1 MLAQTLKR
9 DTVKMNRHLDALV
22 HYHPCQYYMLAR
34 SSLETHS
41 AVAFEKMLFAPL
53 SRKHIQDMKTLIR
66 TEQVVNILLIWQG
79 SVKNSAVS
87 VNTLISAVL
96 LFDKLILRIRA
107 RGGNVY
113 GL

>member
-41 AVAFEKMLFAPL
+41 AVAFEKMLFAQEAH
-53 SRKHIQDMKTLIR
+53 SGY
-66 TEQVVNILLIWQG
+66 E
-79 SVKNSAVS
+79 NSH
-87 VNTLISAVL
+87 T
-96 LFDKLILRIRA
+96 
-107 RGGNVY
+107 Y
-113 GL
+113 

>member
-1 MLAQTLKR
+1 MLSSTTIPANTTCWHEARWKHIVLLHLKR
-9 DTVKMNRHLDALV
+9 
-22 HYHPCQYYMLAR
+22 C
-34 SSLETHS
+34 SL
-41 AVAFEKMLFAPL
+41 L
-53 SRKHIQDMKTLIR
+53 RKHIQDMKTLIH